1 MATNLGVSTMK
12 TLLLALTLLPFF
24 ASAGEKINEQ
34 IEVPANKRIFIDN
47 QRGDVRIEGWDKSQ
61 LQITGELDDK
71 AQGYRL
77 EVAGDRIEFIVKM
90 PRNNNNGW
98 NSGDGSQLV
107 IYMPNSSELEFTGV
121 NATISAKNLIA
132 GADIDVVNGD
142 INLQNISG
150 NITVDTVNGDV
161 SAIGLKGDIR
171 YETVNGEINDKD
183 SQGTL
188 RFTAVNGDIKSKTAA
203 QEVRLENVNGDIDFA
218 FQALKSLRIS
228 TVNGESEIHIN
239 ELLKGAQITY
249 ESVSGDADFYF
260 PTDVSARFEIEAH
273 ANGKII
279 NELSDDKVKKAKYGP
294 SSELEFAVNG
304 GDADIEID
312 TISGRIELRKQK

>member
-1 MATNLGVSTMK
+1 MK
-12 TLLLALTLLPFF
+12 TLLLALTLLPFL
-24 ASAGEKINEQ
+24 ATAGEKINEQ
-34 IEVPANKRIFIDN
+34 IEVPVNKRIFIDN
-47 QRGDVRIEGWDKSQ
+47 QRGDVRIEGWDKPQ

-77 EVAGDRIEFIVKM
+77 EDQGGRIEFVVKM
-90 PRNNNNGW
+90 PRNNNGW
-98 NSGDGSQLV
+98 NRGDGSQLV

-121 NATISAKNLIA
+121 NATISVKNLNA

-142 INLQNISG
+142 INLQSISG
-150 NITVDTVNGDV
+150 NISVDTVNGDV
-161 SAIGLKGDIR
+161 SAIDLKGDIR

-218 FQALKSLRIS
+218 FVALKSLRIS

-260 PTDVSARFEIEAH
+260 PANVSARFEIEAH

-279 NELSDDKVKKAKYGP
+279 NELSNDKAKKAKYGP
-294 SSELEFAVNG
+294 SSDLEFAVNG

-312 TISGRIELRKQK
+312 TISGRIELRKKN

>member
-1 MATNLGVSTMK
+1 MK
-12 TLLLALTLLPFF
+12 TLLLALTLLPFL
-24 ASAGEKINEQ
+24 ATAGEKINEQ

-47 QRGDVRIEGWDKSQ
+47 QRGDIRIEGWDKPQ

-77 EVAGDRIEFIVKM
+77 EEQNGRIEFIVKM
-90 PRNNNNGW
+90 PRNNNGW
-98 NSGDGSQLV
+98 NSGDGSKLT
-107 IYMPNSSELEFTGV
+107 IYMPKSSELEFTGV
-121 NATISAKNLIA
+121 NANINAKDLYA

-142 INLQNISG
+142 ITLHTISG
-150 NITVDTVNGDV
+150 NISVDTVNGDV
-161 SAIGLKGDIR
+161 NAIGLKGDIR

-183 SQGTL
+183 SEGTL

-218 FQALKSLRIS
+218 FAALKSLRVS

-239 ELLKGAQITY
+239 KLLKGAQVTY

-260 PTDVSARFEIEAH
+260 PANVSARFEIEAH
-273 ANGKII
+273 ANGKIV
-279 NELSDDKVKKAKYGP
+279 NELSNDKVKKAKYGP
-294 SSELEFAVNG
+294 SSDLEFTVNG

-312 TISGRIELRKQK
+312 TISGRIELRKKN

>member
-1 MATNLGVSTMK
+1 MK
-12 TLLLALTLLPFF
+12 TLLLALTLLPFL
-24 ASAGEKINEQ
+24 ATAGEKINEQ
-34 IEVPANKRIFIDN
+34 IEVPVNKRIFIDN
-47 QRGDVRIEGWDKSQ
+47 QRGDVRIEGWDKPQ

-107 IYMPNSSELEFTGV
+107 IYMPKSSELEFTGV

-150 NITVDTVNGDV
+150 NISVDTVNGDV

-218 FQALKSLRIS
+218 FVALKSLRIS

-260 PTDVSARFEIEAH
+260 PANVSARFEIEAH

-279 NELSDDKVKKAKYGP
+279 NELSNDKAKKAKYGP
-294 SSELEFAVNG
+294 SSDLEFAVNG

-312 TISGRIELRKQK
+312 TISGRIELRKKN

>member
-1 MATNLGVSTMK
+1 MATNLGVTIMK
-12 TLLLALTLLPFF
+12 TLLIALTLLPFI
-24 ASAGEKINEQ
+24 ATAGEKINEQ
-34 IEVPANKRIFIDN
+34 IEVPVNKRIFIDN
-47 QRGDVRIEGWDKSQ
+47 QRGDVRIEGWDKAQ

-77 EVAGDRIEFIVKM
+77 EDRDGCIEFIVKM
-90 PRNNNNGW
+90 PRNNNGW
-98 NSGDGSQLV
+98 NSGDGSQLT
-107 IYMPNSSELEFTGV
+107 IYIPKSSELEFTGV
-121 NATISAKNLIA
+121 NANITAKELHA
-132 GADIDVVNGD
+132 GVDIDVVNGD
-142 INLQNISG
+142 INLHSLSG
-150 NITVDTVNGDV
+150 NISVDTVNGDV
-161 SAIGLKGDIR
+161 NAIGLKGDIR

-218 FQALKSLRIS
+218 FAALKSLRIN

-239 ELLKGAQITY
+239 QLLKGAQITY

-260 PTDVSARFEIEAH
+260 PANVSAHFEIEAH
-273 ANGKII
+273 ANGKIV
-279 NELSDDKVKKAKYGP
+279 NELSNDKVKKAKYGP

-312 TISGRIELRKQK
+312 TISGRIELRKQN

>member
-1 MATNLGVSTMK
+1 MK
-12 TLLLALTLLPFF
+12 TLLLALTLLPFL
-24 ASAGEKINEQ
+24 ATAGEKINEQ
-34 IEVPANKRIFIDN
+34 IEVPVNKRIFIDN
-47 QRGDVRIEGWDKSQ
+47 QRGDVRIEGWNKPQ

-77 EVAGDRIEFIVKM
+77 EEQGGRIEFVVKM
-90 PRNNNNGW
+90 PRNNNGW
-98 NSGDGSQLV
+98 NRGDGSQLV

-121 NATISAKNLIA
+121 NATISAKNLNA

-142 INLQNISG
+142 INLQSISG
-150 NITVDTVNGDV
+150 NISVDTVNGDV

-218 FQALKSLRIS
+218 FVALKSLRIS

-260 PTDVSARFEIEAH
+260 PANVSARFEIEAH

-279 NELSDDKVKKAKYGP
+279 NELSNDKAKKAKYGP
-294 SSELEFAVNG
+294 SSDLEFAVNG

-312 TISGRIELRKQK
+312 TISGRIELRKKN